1 MGKNVRKQSTKIN
14 QNLLIIL
21 ICLLIIPFQC
31 IRYFKSFLLYSEEIL
46 LISDEGIL
54 KYDPSI
60 NNYSI
65 IQESNLISSENDLD
79 YISFTQSPAEEGGYI
94 FCRLKNYIYMMDQN
108 MNNLGNFEVNEIN
121 NGICVLNPYK
131 TSDNKLALLIS
142 FINDI
147 QNIRILMYQIDF
159 NQGNIS
165 SILISNTTQQVID
178 HETSLL
184 QNTKHNN
191 GM

>member
-1 MGKNVRKQSTKIN
+1 
-14 QNLLIIL
+14 
-21 ICLLIIPFQC
+21 
-31 IRYFKSFLLYSEEIL
+31 
-46 LISDEGIL
+46 
-54 KYDPSI
+54 
-60 NNYSI
+60 
-65 IQESNLISSENDLD
+65 
-79 YISFTQSPAEEGGYI
+79 
-94 FCRLKNYIYMMDQN
+94 

-165 SILISNTTQQVID
+165 SILISNTT
-178 HETSLL
+178 
-184 QNTKHNN
+184 
-191 GM
+191 